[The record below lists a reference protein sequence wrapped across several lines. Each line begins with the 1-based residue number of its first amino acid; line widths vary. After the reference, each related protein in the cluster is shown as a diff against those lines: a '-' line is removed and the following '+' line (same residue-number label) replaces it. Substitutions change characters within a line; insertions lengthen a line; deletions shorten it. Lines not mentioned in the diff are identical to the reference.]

1 MTGNSGRYAGNP
13 FSPLAVAITTDTVSE
28 DPTIETAAVRR
39 AEDLLAEYL
48 AAPTLAGAGNVLAV
62 SGEHGTGKT
71 HLGMRL
77 VRVARA
83 ADPPAS
89 AMYLDV
95 ASDQFT
101 GLYSRFVKRLGRAGV
116 RARVNDFYADVVAD
130 SLATGTTMDIAAL
143 VRERKIDPDKV
154 VGGYQMMESALLR
167 QVTERLVEEL
177 RSITDNEIY
186 GTALTLLLRPGYDD
200 AVWDWLNGSA
210 PHAALVERG
219 ITNRIDDE
227 VSALDAMG
235 VFALLHGRKGRRF
248 VLVVDEI
255 DKILTG
261 RTIEASVSKALQRL
275 LQVFQQTG
283 AFLVLS
289 GLPEFRRALDADVQ
303 ERVGVTIQMPPLTPH
318 DVTAFIDQAQLN
330 DADLPTVDFQAPAVE
345 RMVRLVNGNPRQIFK
360 LCHALYRTAVEE
372 DRAVDTVMVEE
383 EVLGQSDN
391 ATPDEVSAAIRDL
404 LERANVPYAN
414 NHYFGTRDSRADFW
428 IETGPDSGFAILV
441 ADSVFTGNV
450 GELVTRLTAVRDARP
465 TVEVVLVVSNILDP
479 DAAAELSSHVVDP
492 PVLYDRR
499 SFTRTLQPT
508 LRSLARRFAGLGGTD
523 ALAAIREWLV
533 RIDMDNTTTHQMVE
547 RLGREMDRRNE
558 DTAAQLSTLRERV
571 NIVNLASSADPADER
586 VERRFPASA
595 AQLFHDALEA
605 LDRLAHPDALF
616 DDVFGRTEDSSDH
629 YRRVT
634 QLLNRVAAP
643 GLYEAAGTMSLLR
656 RWIVSFSTATASWYV
671 AEGREAR
678 EPGPARSRFDALCRT
693 YERVA
698 ETMPLGRIA
707 PLVRLVAEGEAE
719 SGLNRLTAR
728 VADQTVQD
736 RVGEFTEQ
744 FRALGV
750 RVRRTVLS
758 ELSPP

>member
-13 FSPLAVAITTDTVSE
+13 FSPLAVAITTDAVSE
-28 DPTIETAAVRR
+28 DPTIPTAAVST
-39 AEDLLAEYL
+39 AQDLLGEYL

-83 ADPPAS
+83 ADPPAN

-95 ASDQFT
+95 ASDHFT
-101 GLYSRFVKRLGRAGV
+101 GLYSRFIKRLGREGV

-130 SLATGTTMDIAAL
+130 SLASGPTVDIAAL
-143 VRERKIDPDKV
+143 VRERKIDPNKV

-177 RSITDNEIY
+177 RSITDNQIY

-289 GLPEFRRALDADVQ
+289 GLPEFRRALDDDVT
-303 ERVGVTIQMPPLTPH
+303 ERVGVTIQMPRLTPE
-318 DVTAFIDQAQLN
+318 DVAAFIDQAQRN
-330 DADLPTVDFQAPAVE
+330 EADLPTVEFQFPAVE
-345 RMVRLVNGNPRQIFK
+345 RMVRLVNGNPRQIIK
-360 LCHALYRTAVEE
+360 LCHALYRTAVEQ

-383 EVLGQSDN
+383 EVEGQSDN
-391 ATPDEVSAAIRDL
+391 ATADEVGAAVRDL
-404 LERANVPYAN
+404 LDRANVPYAHG
-414 NHYFGTRDSRADFW
+414 HYFGTRDSRADFW

-441 ADSVFTGNV
+441 VDSVFTGTV
-450 GELVTRLTAVRDARP
+450 DELVTRLTAVREARA
-465 TVEVVLVVSNILDP
+465 TVEVVLVVANILDP
-479 DAAAELSSHVVDP
+479 DAAAELSTHLVDP
-492 PVLYDRR
+492 PVRYDRR

-508 LRSLARRFAGLGGTD
+508 LRSLATRFAGLGGTD
-523 ALAAIREWLV
+523 SLAAIREWMV
-533 RIDMDNTTTHQMVE
+533 RIDMDNATTHQMVE
-547 RLGREMDRRNE
+547 RLGREMDRRDE
-558 DTAAQLSTLRERV
+558 DTAAQLTTLRERV
-571 NIVNLASSADPADER
+571 NIVNLASSVTDRDAEHT
-586 VERRFPASA
+586 ERRFPAPA
-595 AQLFHDALEA
+595 AELFQEALET

-634 QLLNRVAAP
+634 QLLNRVATP
-643 GLYEAAGTMSLLR
+643 GVYEAAGTMSLLR
-656 RWIVSFSTATASWYV
+656 RWIVSFSTATATWYV
-671 AEGREAR
+671 AEGWEAR

-707 PLVRLVAEGEAE
+707 PLVRLVAEGETD
-719 SGLNRLTAR
+719 SRRLADRAVQER
-728 VADQTVQD
+728 VT
-736 RVGEFTEQ
+736 EFTDQ
-744 FRALGV
+744 FRALGA
-750 RVRRTVLS
+750 RVRGTVLA

>member
-1 MTGNSGRYAGNP
+1 MTGNGSRYAGNP

-28 DPTIETAAVRR
+28 DPTIPTTAVRR
-39 AEDLLAEYL
+39 AEVMLGEYL
-48 AAPTLAGAGNVLAV
+48 ATSTLAGAGNVLAV

-95 ASDQFT
+95 AADQFT
-101 GLYSRFVKRLGRAGV
+101 GLYSRFIKSLGRDGV

-130 SLATGTTMDIAAL
+130 SLATGNTMDIAAL
-143 VRERKIDPDKV
+143 VRDRKVDPDKV

-177 RSITDNEIY
+177 SSITDNEVY

-261 RTIEASVSKALQRL
+261 RTIEAEVSKALQRL
-275 LQVFQQTG
+275 LQVFQRAG

-289 GLPEFRRALDADVQ
+289 GLPEFRRALDDDVE
-303 ERVGVTIQMPPLTPH
+303 ERLGETIAMPPLTPS
-318 DVTAFIDQAQLN
+318 DVAAFIDQAQRN
-330 DADLPTVDFQAPAVE
+330 EADLPTVEFQPAAVE

-372 DRAVDTVMVEE
+372 ERPVDTVMVEE
-383 EVLGQSDN
+383 EVVSQTDHV
-391 ATPDEVSAAIRDL
+391 TTEEVTAAIRDL
-404 LERANVPYAN
+404 LDRANIPFTRG
-414 NHYFGTRDSRADFW
+414 HHFGTRDSGVDFW
-428 IETGPDSGFAILV
+428 IETGTDSGFAILV
-441 ADSVFTGNV
+441 VDSVFTGD
-450 GELVTRLTAVRDARP
+450 LDPLLARLTAVRTARAS
-465 TVEVVLVVSNILDP
+465 VQVVLVVANVLDP
-479 DAAAELSSHVVDP
+479 GVAASLSAQLVDP
-492 PVLYDRR
+492 PVVYDRR
-499 SFTRTLQPT
+499 SFTKTLQPT
-508 LRSLARRFAGLGGTD
+508 LRSLGKRFTGLGGTD
-523 ALAAIREWLV
+523 ALDAIREWLV
-533 RIDMDNTTTHQMVE
+533 RIDMDNTTTHQMVD
-547 RLGREMDRRNE
+547 RLGREVDQLTE
-558 DTAAQLSTLRERV
+558 ETAAQLSTLRNRV
-571 NIVNLASSADPADER
+571 NVVNLTTESDPAADRSER
-586 VERRFPASA
+586 QFPASA
-595 AQLFHDALEA
+595 AQLFHDALA
-605 LDRLAHPDALF
+605 TLDRLGQPDALF
-616 DDVFGRTEDSSDH
+616 DQVIGRAEDTSDH

-634 QLLNRVAAP
+634 QMLNRLTAP
-643 GLYEAAGTMSLLR
+643 GVYEAAGTMSMLR
-656 RWIVSFSTATASWYV
+656 RWIVSFSTAAASWYV
-671 AEGREAR
+671 IEGREAR
-678 EPGPARSRFDALCRT
+678 EPGPARRRFDALCRT

-698 ETMPLGRIA
+698 ETMPLSRIA

-719 SGLNRLTAR
+719 GAAGTVSR
-728 VADQTVQD
+728 VADRTVQD
-736 RVGEFTEQ
+736 RVSEFTEQ

-750 RVRRTVLS
+750 RVRRTVLA

>member
-1 MTGNSGRYAGNP
+1 MTGNGGRYAGNP
-13 FSPLAVAITTDTVSE
+13 FSPLAVAITTDTLSA
-28 DPTIETAAVRR
+28 DPSIATGAVLR
-39 AEDLLAEYL
+39 AEMLLREYL
-48 AAPTLAGAGNVLAV
+48 AAKTLVGAGNVLAV

-77 VRVARA
+77 VRVALA

-101 GLYSRFVKRLGRAGV
+101 GLYRRFIKQLGRDGV

-130 SLATGTTMDIAAL
+130 SLATGMTMDIAEL
-143 VRERKIDPDKV
+143 VRDRKVDPDKV

-177 RSITDNEIY
+177 KSITDNEIY

-219 ITNRIDDE
+219 INNRIDDE

-261 RTIEASVSKALQRL
+261 RTIEAPVSKALQRL

-289 GLPEFRRALDADVQ
+289 GLPEFRRALDEDVH
-303 ERVGVTIQMPPLTPH
+303 ERLGATILMPPLTPA
-318 DVTAFIDQAQLN
+318 DVVDFIDLAQRN
-330 DADLPTVDFQAPAVE
+330 EADLPTVEFQTAAIE
-345 RMVRLVNGNPRQIFK
+345 RMVRLVNGNPRQIIK
-360 LCHALYRTAVEE
+360 LCHAMYRTAVEQ
-372 DRAVDTVMVEE
+372 RRSVDTVLVEE
-383 EVLGQSDN
+383 EVRGQTEN
-391 ATPDEVSAAIRDL
+391 VTIEEVSDAVRDL
-404 LERANVPYAN
+404 LDRANIPFLRN
-414 NHYFGTRDSRADFW
+414 RHFGIRDSRADFW
-428 IETGPDSGFAILV
+428 IETGADSGFAILV
-441 ADSVFTGNV
+441 VDSVFTGTQTDQV
-450 GELVTRLTAVRDARP
+450 ARLTAVRSVRS
-465 TVEVVLVVSNILDP
+465 TVEVVLVAANVLDP
-479 DAAAELSSHVVDP
+479 DAAAALGTYLVDP
-492 PVLYDRR
+492 PMLYDRR
-499 SFTRTLQPT
+499 SFARTLQPT
-508 LRSLARRFAGLGGTD
+508 LRSLSRRFADLGGTD
-523 ALAAIREWLV
+523 ALAGIREWLV
-533 RIDMDNTTTHQMVE
+533 RIDMDNSTTHQMVD
-547 RLGREMDRRNE
+547 RLGREVDRLNE

-571 NIVNLASSADPADER
+571 NIVNLTTAADPARER
-586 VERRFPASA
+586 TERGFPASA
-595 AQLFHDALEA
+595 AQLFRDALA
-605 LDRLAHPDALF
+605 TLDRLGHPDALF
-616 DDVFGRTEDSSDH
+616 DQVIGRAEDTSDH

-634 QLLNRVAAP
+634 QMLNRLAAA
-643 GLYEAAGTMSLLR
+643 GVYEAAGTMSLLR
-656 RWIVSFSTATASWYV
+656 RWIVSFSNAAAGWYV
-671 AEGREAR
+671 LEGHEAR
-678 EPGPARSRFDALCRT
+678 EPGSARSRFDALCRT

-707 PLVRLVAEGEAE
+707 PLVRLVADGDTQGSVGRIGDQLIAQ
-719 SGLNRLTAR
+719 R
-728 VADQTVQD
+728 VT
-736 RVGEFTEQ
+736 EFTEQ

-750 RVRRTVLS
+750 RVRSAVLA
-758 ELSPP
+758 ELSRP